1 MPERARRIASRLRHF
16 FGDRRHARRVNAG
29 LPITVGPSGLR
40 AGNGF
45 RRQVSLEGHT
55 LDISTSGLALIV
67 PAIRIGEHYLTG
79 EDKQLWLK
87 LEFPEQTI
95 DMQVA
100 PVRYECLDTH
110 ETERGY
116 LIGVRITEMTEE
128 HRAIYQQYVQRL
140 FKRPFNH

>member
-1 MPERARRIASRLRHF
+1 MPDRARRIASRLRHF
-16 FGDRRHARRVNAG
+16 FGDRRHARRINAR

-40 AGNGF
+40 TGNGF
-45 RRQVSLEGHT
+45 RRQVSLQGHT

-79 EDKQLWLK
+79 DDRRLWLK
-87 LEFPEQTI
+87 LELPEQTI

-100 PVRYECLDTH
+100 PVRYESLDTH

-116 LIGVRITEMTEE
+116 LIGVKITEMTDE
-128 HRAIYQQYVQRL
+128 HRALYNQYVKRA
-140 FKRPFNH
+140 FKHPSSH